1 MASLLG
7 KADSTL
13 AGMSL
18 REAMADVMPDY
29 SDIYKQKAEGFEEN
43 QLAFQKAVGDYF
55 DIQHA
60 DNNKLADELK
70 EATTK
75 AMQGLGT
82 DYKSMELFNSH
93 LTSMKDRMKALP
105 KNKKGDFERSKIR
118 AEMNQLLESSNG
130 LDDTLT
136 KVGTMIDANQFN
148 KHTTDYPALLAISKG
163 EATKEIVDGNLVYTY
178 EDAKGKKQT
187 IDRQGIEDALGQSD
201 LEIDGIFIKQGPEA
215 FKLGK
220 QGGKF
225 NRNKSVNGYEKMFT
239 SPAGLA
245 ANMNEKQGGL
255 EYTFVESLAGKD
267 GSESIYKA
275 LTNMGPTTVAKY
287 DANNDNR
294 ITAADFANP
303 ENGIALIESL
313 TNPRSDNYNFQ
324 AAKTAAA
331 EFYSDNIDQV
341 EFNDG
346 KSLRPAKTGTK
357 TDGTKTDTNP
367 YGFTGKEIRI
377 GPTKGG
383 GSNTYQDRME
393 IPAATT
399 LIGKIEKGTGFPFGS
414 NNYNYLFDEKTGEG
428 AWHEFKPGEAISKP
442 TETSFIGSAQ
452 DLESSIFRT
461 NLPQFQ
467 NLETTVDNSK
477 SLSSSGT
484 VIEEGE
490 GNLNPFDVG
499 EIPQGFINAVG
510 EGDEELAEYIKN
522 NFKDIPNLSASGAG
536 IGSDKIVV
544 GMGEKGKNRKTK
556 IFTTVPFFASDED
569 RAAEIWNWM
578 KSNYSSKKKFD

>member
-7 KADSTL
+7 KADSTI

-18 REAMADVMPDY
+18 KEAMADVMPDY

-60 DNNKLADELK
+60 DNNRLADELK

-75 AMQGLGT
+75 VMQGLGT
-82 DYKSMELFNSH
+82 DYEGMELFNSH

-130 LDDTLT
+130 LDDTLN
-136 KVGTMIDANQFN
+136 KVGTMINAGEFN
-148 KHTTDYPALLAISKG
+148 KHTTDYPALLAISEG
-163 EATKEIVDGNLVYTY
+163 RATKEIVDGNLVYTY
-178 EDAKGKKQT
+178 KDAKGKKQT

-201 LEIDGIFIKQGPEA
+201 LEIDGNFIKQGPEA

-239 SPAGLA
+239 TPAGLA

-275 LTNMGPTTVAKY
+275 LTNMGPTTVAQY
-287 DANNDNR
+287 DANDDGK
-294 ITAADFANP
+294 ITEADFVHP
-303 ENGIALIESL
+303 DNGIALIESL

-324 AAKTAAA
+324 AAKRAAA
-331 EFYSDNIDQV
+331 EFYADNIDQV

-346 KSLRPAKTGTK
+346 KSLRPPAPGSETSED
-357 TDGTKTDTNP
+357 DG
-367 YGFTGKEIRI
+367 GFTLLRSNKSSRVTG
-377 GPTKGG
+377 KGG
-383 GSNTYQDRME
+383 GYTPNSALNYIGKSANDRADIDLGDDKFIWDNNKKAYTLGGETINNKYSLFSTIYGEDFDPADIISMYNNIEDWSVDTRQEETFDTKTNLDINFVNKADQTVAADLNNLLPPPGDTRNPNAYIFKPLAAFENMTGIYKEGGGIERFPKVYPEGHPKAGEKHPRADKQAWFRTKGKTTSSNTKNLDEMIDLLQ
-393 IPAATT
+393 T
-399 LIGKIEKGTGFPFGS
+399 FGL
-414 NNYNYLFDEKTGEG
+414 Y
-428 AWHEFKPGEAISKP
+428 
-442 TETSFIGSAQ
+442 
-452 DLESSIFRT
+452 
-461 NLPQFQ
+461 
-467 NLETTVDNSK
+467 
-477 SLSSSGT
+477 
-484 VIEEGE
+484 
-490 GNLNPFDVG
+490 
-499 EIPQGFINAVG
+499 
-510 EGDEELAEYIKN
+510 EYIPKQL
-522 NFKDIPNLSASGAG
+522 P
-536 IGSDKIVV
+536 
-544 GMGEKGKNRKTK
+544 
-556 IFTTVPFFASDED
+556 
-569 RAAEIWNWM
+569 
-578 KSNYSSKKKFD
+578 

>member
-29 SDIYKQKAEGFEEN
+29 SDIYKQKAEGFEKN

-313 TNPRSDNYNFQ
+313 TDPRSDNYNFQ
-324 AAKTAAA
+324 AAKRAAA
-331 EFYSDNIDQV
+331 EFYSDKIDQV

-346 KSLRPAKTGTK
+346 KALRPAKPVD
-357 TDGTKTDTNP
+357 TDEDGDKNKFGLNLKKNYYTIQTPGGASYIDGQTISNSVETFKSIQDK
-367 YGFTGKEIRI
+367 GSGIFTGYDKVPHKLKNGKWFTWDDEGEDFTKED
-377 GPTKGG
+377 
-383 GSNTYQDRME
+383 N
-393 IPAATT
+393 
-399 LIGKIEKGTGFPFGS
+399 
-414 NNYNYLFDEKTGEG
+414 
-428 AWHEFKPGEAISKP
+428 
-442 TETSFIGSAQ
+442 AQ
-452 DLESSIFRT
+452 SIFT
-461 NLPQFQ
+461 ALGWDNNPQIMEY
-467 NLETTVDNSK
+467 LKIKKLVDHDG
-477 SLSSSGT
+477 LSPT
-484 VIEEGE
+484 PLQF
-490 GNLNPFDVG
+490 LNTDWSTPK
-499 EIPQGFINAVG
+499 Q
-510 EGDEELAEYIKN
+510 
-522 NFKDIPNLSASGAG
+522 
-536 IGSDKIVV
+536 
-544 GMGEKGKNRKTK
+544 
-556 IFTTVPFFASDED
+556 
-569 RAAEIWNWM
+569 
-578 KSNYSSKKKFD
+578 